1 MIDNKFK
8 ELGLKGFLLKAIEYL
23 GFEEPSQIQ
32 YESIPIALQGYDL
45 IGQAQTGT
53 GKTMAFASVILNNMD
68 KNIKGIKTLVI
79 TPTRELAI
87 QIQEEFRKIGK
98 FAGFRSLCVYGGQP
112 IEMQIRSLKYE
123 TDIIVGTPGRI
134 LDHISRGTLSFDNL
148 KFLVLD
154 EADEMLNMGFI
165 EDINEIIKILPSDR
179 QTMLFSAT
187 MPKEIRDLSKKY
199 MKKDRKHIAILKN
212 SVTVDK
218 VNQYFYETKDSH
230 RFEILCRILDVDE
243 PESALIFCKTKKG
256 VDELINSLLDRGYSV
271 DGMHGDMTQSKRLSA
286 LNKFRNKSIDYL
298 VATDVAARGIDIQN
312 ITHVI
317 NYDLPQDTESYV
329 HRVGRTG
336 RANKEGIALSLVTPK
351 EYIVLKDIEKNIK
364 SKIYRKEIPT
374 IDEIFLKKSENVLAT
389 IKETLS
395 SNDFKEF
402 IPLALQLDEDY
413 NMVDV
418 SAALL
423 KLNFQTQLGYDYKEN
438 DISGIEDVRLFI
450 SIGRNE
456 KLNIKK
462 LLSFIES
469 NCDIDTDDVRNIRIL
484 DNFSFITIPERYRD
498 IIMKKCNNKILDGT
512 KVRIQ
517 LARPKENKN

>member
-1 MIDNKFK
+1 MINNKFK
-8 ELGLKGFLLKAIEYL
+8 ELGLKGFILKAIEYL

-32 YESIPIALQGYDL
+32 NESIPIGIQGFDL

-53 GKTMAFASVILNNMD
+53 GKTMAFASIILNNLD
-68 KNIKGIKTLVI
+68 RNQRGIKTLII

-98 FAGFRSLCVYGGQP
+98 YTGFRSLCVYGGQP
-112 IEMQIRSLKYE
+112 IEMQIKSLRYGA
-123 TDIIVGTPGRI
+123 DIIVGTPGRI
-134 LDHISRGTLSFDNL
+134 LDHMSRGTLTFENI
-148 KFLVLD
+148 KFLVID

-165 EDINEIIKILPSDR
+165 EDINEIIKTLPQDR

-199 MKKDRKHIAILKN
+199 MKKDRKHITIVKK

-218 VNQYFYETKDSH
+218 VNQYFYETKDNY
-230 RFEILCRILDVDE
+230 RFEILCRILDKDE

-256 VDELINSLLDRGYSV
+256 VDELISSLLDRGYSV

-286 LNKFRNKSIDYL
+286 LNKFKNRSVDYL
-298 VATDVAARGIDIQN
+298 VATDVAARGIDIQD
-312 ITHVI
+312 ISHVI
-317 NYDLPQDTESYV
+317 NYDLPQDTDSYV

-336 RANKEGIALSLVTPK
+336 RANKAGTALSLVTPK
-351 EYIVLKDIEKNIK
+351 EYMVLKDIEKNIK
-364 SKIYRKEIPT
+364 SKIFRREVPT
-374 IDEIFLKKSENVLAT
+374 IDEIFLKKSEDVLTT
-389 IKETLS
+389 IKETLTT
-395 SNDFKEF
+395 NDFKEF
-402 IPLALQLDEDY
+402 IPLALQLDEEY

-423 KLNFQTQLGYDYKEN
+423 KLNFQNQLSYDYKEN
-438 DISGIEDVRLFI
+438 DISGKEEVRLFI
-450 SIGRNE
+450 SIGRSE
-456 KLNIKK
+456 GLNIKK

-469 NCDIDTDDVRNIRIL
+469 NCDIDTDEVRNIRIL
-484 DNFSFITIPERYRD
+484 ENFSFITIPERYKD
-498 IIMKKCNNKILDGT
+498 IIMKKCSNRILDGA

>member
-8 ELGLKGFLLKAIEYL
+8 ELGLKSFILRAIEYL

-32 YESIPIALQGYDL
+32 TESIPLGLKGYDL

-53 GKTMAFASVILNNMD
+53 GKTMAFASIVLSNME
-68 KNIKGIKTLVI
+68 KNKKGIKTLVI

-87 QIQEEFRKIGK
+87 QVQEEFRKVGK
-98 FAGFRSLCVYGGQP
+98 YAYFRSLCVYGGQP
-112 IEMQIRSLKYE
+112 IEMQIRSLQYDQ
-123 TDIIVGTPGRI
+123 DIIVGTPGRI
-134 LDHISRGTLSFDNL
+134 LDHISRGTLSFPDL
-148 KFLVLD
+148 KFLIID

-165 EDINEIIKILPSDR
+165 EDVNEIIKGLPVDR

-187 MPKEIRDLSKKY
+187 MPQEIRDLSRRY
-199 MKKDRKHIAILKN
+199 MKNDRKYISIVKN
-212 SVTVDK
+212 SMTVDK
-218 VNQYFYETKDSH
+218 VNQYFYETKDNY
-230 RFEILCRILDVDE
+230 RFEILCRILDRDE

-256 VDELINSLLDRGYSV
+256 VDELISSLLDRGYSV

-286 LNKFRNKSIDYL
+286 LSKFKNKTVDYL
-298 VATDVAARGIDIQN
+298 VATDVAARGIDIEG
-312 ITHVI
+312 ISHVI

-336 RANKEGIALSLVTPK
+336 RANKEGIAVSLVTPK
-351 EYIVLKDIEKNIK
+351 EYMVLKDIEKNIR
-364 SKIYRKEIPT
+364 SKIYRREIPT
-374 IDEIFLKKSENVLAT
+374 IDEIFLKKSENVLNT

-395 SNDFKEF
+395 TNDFKEF

-413 NMVDV
+413 NMIDV

-423 KLNFQTQLGYDYKEN
+423 KLNFQNQLSYDYKEN
-438 DISGIEDVRLFI
+438 DISGKEEVRLFI
-450 SIGRNE
+450 SIGRSNN
-456 KLNIKK
+456 LNIKK
-462 LLSFIES
+462 LLSFIEA
-469 NCDIDTDDVRNIRIL
+469 NCDIDTDEVRNIRIL
-484 DNFSFITIPERYRD
+484 ENFSFITIPERYKE
-498 IIMKKCNNKILDGT
+498 IIMRNCNYKILDGA